1 MDIANVN
8 SALRALRTAEPSSMS
23 SAVSLKMLDKTL
35 DMNESMSAE
44 LAKMMEMSVN
54 PHIGGN
60 IDLSV

>member
-8 SALRALRTAEPSSMS
+8 YALSAVRTAEPSSMS

-35 DMNESMSAE
+35 DMNESMSAG
-44 LAKMMEMSVN
+44 LAKMMEMTDN

-60 IDLSV
+60 MYLSG